1 MKYRIIAKEPGGET
15 SRLFDRLGI
24 EYKYVACECGKDRFN
39 PENTIFYPCK
49 GEHGSNIARKN
60 ALKEKDV
67 VVFDDDY
74 SQILYG
80 GMASSNIK
88 SLSYKS
94 KEQIDGVTLTDTQAV
109 LTEVDLSKTAT
120 KKRGLPFAHLPKKGG
135 YHTKKRGLPFTLL
148 SLSNIINIIKRK
160 TPFLGG
166 RFLYRLRI
174 IPRYTELTKVR
185 LWQD

>member
-1 MKYRIIAKEPGGET
+1 MPILQ
-15 SRLFDRLGI
+15 RLQRDRQKAFKMRTKKALLI
-24 EYKYVACECGKDRFN
+24 N
-39 PENTIFYPCK
+39 
-49 GEHGSNIARKN
+49 KN
-60 ALKEKDV
+60 
-67 VVFDDDY
+67 
-74 SQILYG
+74 
-80 GMASSNIK
+80 
-88 SLSYKS
+88 
-94 KEQIDGVTLTDTQAV
+94 GVTLTDTQAV
-109 LTEVDLSKTAT
+109 LTGVVLSKTAT